1 MIQPWFSSAKLGIF
15 IHWGLYS
22 VNGIPESWSWF
33 NGEISHADYFAQ
45 RENFS
50 AANYD
55 AQAWAALF
63 ERAGA
68 RYAVL
73 TTKHHDGFAL
83 WPTGQSELKAER
95 DLVAPFCE
103 ALRAKGLHVGLYFS
117 HLDWSHPDY
126 AAVPIEE
133 RAAGKMKNP
142 DGSWTLAADSPEW
155 KRYLEFH
162 RAQLRELCERYG
174 PELLWFDGSW
184 EPNPEYWRYSELS
197 ESLHSWQPKV
207 ILNSRMGGFGD
218 YETPEQGVP
227 IVAPEGAWEFCVTIN
242 DSWGF
247 QPNDHNHKSVRQI
260 VRMFCEC
267 IGMGGNMLL
276 DIGPR
281 EDGTIQ
287 PEHVE
292 RLEALGAWIR
302 PHQEAIYP
310 TGAGLPAG
318 HFYGASTLSSDQ
330 TTLYLFVFDRPWDE
344 VAVKGILNDVR
355 RVSVVGTG
363 SEVAHRMVGG
373 AAWVNIPGVLW
384 IEVPESE
391 LDASA
396 TVLKVELDGPLR
408 LYRGSGHAIES
419 N

>member
-1 MIQPWFSSAKLGIF
+1 MIQPWFSGAKLGIF

-22 VNGIPESWSWF
+22 VKGIPESWSWF
-33 NGEISHADYFAQ
+33 NGEISHDDYFAQ
-45 RENFS
+45 REGFT

-55 AQAWAALF
+55 PQAWADLF

-68 RYAVL
+68 KYAVL

-83 WPTGQSELKAER
+83 WPTGESELKASR
-95 DLVAPFCE
+95 DLVGPYCA
-103 ALRAKGLHVGLYFS
+103 ALREKGLHVGLYFS

-126 AAVPIEE
+126 SAVPIKSRGAE
-133 RAAGKMKNP
+133 KMRNA
-142 DGSWTLAADSPEW
+142 DESWTLAADSPEW
-155 KRYLEFH
+155 ERYVAFH
-162 RAQLRELCERYG
+162 RAQLKELCTRYQ

-184 EPNPEYWRYSELS
+184 EPTESYWRYPELS
-197 ESLHSWQPKV
+197 ASLHEWQPNV
-207 ILNSRMGGFGD
+207 ILNSRMGGYGD

-227 IVAPEGAWEFCVTIN
+227 IVAPEGPWEFCVTIN
-242 DSWGF
+242 DSWGY
-247 QPNDHNHKSVRQI
+247 QPNDHNHKSVRQL

-276 DIGPR
+276 DVGPR
-281 EDGTIQ
+281 ADGTIQ

-302 PHQEAIYP
+302 PHEEAIYS

-330 TTLYLFVFDRPWDE
+330 ATLYLFLFDRPWDE
-344 VAVKGILNDVR
+344 VAVKGLLNKVK
-355 RVSVVGTG
+355 RVSVVGSG
-363 SEVAHRMVGG
+363 NEVAHRMIGG
-373 AAWVNIPGVLW
+373 APWAGVPGVLW
-384 IEVPESE
+384 IDVPESE
-391 LDASA
+391 IDPNS
-396 TVLKVELDGPLR
+396 TVLKVEFDGPLS

>member
-22 VNGIPESWSWF
+22 VKGIPESWSWF

-45 RENFS
+45 REGFS

-55 AQAWAALF
+55 PQAWANLF

-83 WPTGQSELKAER
+83 WPTQESDLKAER
-95 DLVAPFCE
+95 DLVGPFCE
-103 ALRAKGLHVGLYFS
+103 ALREKELHVGLYFS

-126 AAVPIEE
+126 SAVPIEARGAE
-133 RAAGKMKNP
+133 KMRNA
-142 DGSWTLAADSPEW
+142 DESWTLADDSPQWE
-155 KRYLEFH
+155 RYLAFH
-162 RAQLRELCERYG
+162 RAQLNELCTRYQ

-184 EPNPEYWRYSELS
+184 EPKEKYWRYPELS
-197 ESLHSWQPKV
+197 ESLHQWQPKV
-207 ILNSRMGGFGD
+207 ILNSRMGGYGD

-227 IVAPEGAWEFCVTIN
+227 IVAPEGPWEFCVTIN
-242 DSWGF
+242 DSWGY
-247 QPNDHNHKSVRQI
+247 QPNDHNHKSVRQL

-281 EDGTIQ
+281 QDGTIQ

-292 RLEALGAWIR
+292 RLEALGGWIR
-302 PHQEAIYP
+302 PHQEAIYS

-330 TTLYLFVFDRPWDE
+330 TTLYLFLFDRPWDE
-344 VAVKGILNDVR
+344 VAVKGLLNKVK
-355 RVSVVGTG
+355 RVSVVGSG
-363 SEVAHRMVGG
+363 REVAHRMIGG
-373 AAWVNIPGVLW
+373 APWAGVPGVLW

-391 LDASA
+391 LDPSA

-408 LYRGSGHAIES
+408 LYRGSGHAIEA